1 MKGLEYMRS
10 NLLYKITCIKKG
22 ANNYTGEKEVRFW
35 TESTTG
41 LYYIPNTLEKW
52 CYWERYYA

>member
-1 MKGLEYMRS
+1 MRS
-10 NLLYKITCIKKG
+10 NLLYKVTCIKKG

-52 CYWERYYA
+52 CYWESYYA